1 MQDEKNQGTKSSAE
15 RYPGFNEEL
24 ISLIPYLRA
33 FGRSLCRDRFEAD
46 DLTQETL
53 TRAWQARNS
62 YEPGTN
68 MRAWLLKILRNS
80 YYSDRRRA
88 RRQTA
93 WNDET
98 AERILVSNGSQSSS
112 LDLSELHR
120 AMATLPDEQREALI
134 LVGAGGVAYEEAATI
149 CGCALGTIKSRVARA
164 RRAVAAVLNGTGPAL
179 SGERTSGSLAA
190 QDISNS
196 LDALMGIDRLP
207 APNTDVVPVSGTK
220 HDRHD

>member
-1 MQDEKNQGTKSSAE
+1 MKEEKDQGTKAPAE
-15 RYPGFNEEL
+15 RYPGFNLEL
-24 ISLIPYLRA
+24 VGLIPYLRA
-33 FGRSLCRDRFEAD
+33 FARSLCRDRFEAD

-134 LVGAGGVAYEEAATI
+134 LVGAGGVAYEEAAAI

-164 RRAVAAVLNGTGPAL
+164 RRAVAAALNGTGTAL
-179 SGERTSGSLAA
+179 TAERTTGSSAA
-190 QDISNS
+190 QDISDS
-196 LDALMGIDRLP
+196 LEALIGVERFP
-207 APNTDVVPVSGTK
+207 AAGPK
-220 HDRHD
+220 HDHHE

>member
-1 MQDEKNQGTKSSAE
+1 MGEAKSQGTKAKPE
-15 RYPGFNEEL
+15 RYPGFNQEL
-24 ISLIPYLRA
+24 VTLIPYLRA
-33 FGRSLCRDRFEAD
+33 FARSLCRDRSEAD

-88 RRQTA
+88 RRQVV

-112 LDLSELHR
+112 LDLGELHR

-134 LVGAGGVAYEEAATI
+134 LVGAGGVAYEEAAAI

-164 RRAVAAVLNGTGPAL
+164 RRAVLASLNGTGVAL
-179 SGERTSGSLAA
+179 AAERTSGSEAA
-190 QDISNS
+190 QEISES
-196 LDALMGIDRLP
+196 LETLMGLERPETPD
-207 APNTDVVPVSGTK
+207 TK
-220 HDRHD
+220 LDHPER

>member
-1 MQDEKNQGTKSSAE
+1 MEEKNQGTKSGDD
-15 RYPGFNEEL
+15 RYSRFNQEL
-24 ISLIPYLRA
+24 VTLIPYLRA
-33 FGRSLCRDRFEAD
+33 FARSLCRDRFEAD

-53 TRAWQARNS
+53 TRAWQARTS
-62 YEPGTN
+62 FELGTN

-112 LDLSELHR
+112 LDLGELHR

-134 LVGAGGVAYEEAATI
+134 LVGAGGVAYEEAAAI

-164 RRAVAAVLNGTGPAL
+164 RRAVAAALNGTGPAL
-179 SGERTSGSLAA
+179 PSQRTSGNVAA
-190 QDISNS
+190 QDISDS
-196 LDALMGIDRLP
+196 LEALMGTNPISPQD
-207 APNTDVVPVSGTK
+207 AK
-220 HDRHD
+220 HER